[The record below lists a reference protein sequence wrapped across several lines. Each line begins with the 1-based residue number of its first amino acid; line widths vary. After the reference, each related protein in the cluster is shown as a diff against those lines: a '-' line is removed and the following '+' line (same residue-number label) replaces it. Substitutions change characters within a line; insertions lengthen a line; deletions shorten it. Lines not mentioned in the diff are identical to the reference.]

1 MTSKPELTRE
11 QIEAMDET
19 AGHIGTPVQ
28 IPVAHGGDM
37 RPLVMLPANVVDGI
51 NKGTM
56 SLNIEGWDD

>member
-1 MTSKPELTRE
+1 MTTKPELTRE

-19 AGHIGTPVQ
+19 AGFGGTDVT
-28 IPVAHGGDM
+28 IPAAHGGDM
-37 RPLVMLPANVVDGI
+37 RLLAILPPEQADGV